1 MQNPP
6 QSRIFL
12 QNPPLLGINSA
23 PSPFEDT
30 DLPIWHLISK
40 NLPNQGKTHKMM
52 MTFLK
57 VQSALILLIVSDSE
71 ENSVILVL
79 TMK

>member
-40 NLPNQGKTHKMM
+40 NLPNQGKTLMAI
-52 MTFLK
+52 TL
-57 VQSALILLIVSDSE
+57 
-71 ENSVILVL
+71 
-79 TMK
+79 